1 MRGLVVGRFQPY
13 HSGHHQAVKRILKEV
28 DELVI
33 VIGSTQKSYEKENPF
48 TAGER
53 IEMIAEALKKDKL
66 FEACF
71 LVPIADVG
79 ENAVWTKKVR
89 SCCPHFDVVYSNNP
103 LVKQLFEAEGL
114 KTKPMVSNLKDVD
127 STQVRRLLLAGN
139 KEWQKLVP
147 KPVADYLGALKAVER
162 MKAIAKNEEK
172 F

>member
-13 HSGHHQAVKRILKEV
+13 HSGHHQAIKNILGEV

-33 VIGSTQKSYEKENPF
+33 VIGSTQKSYERENPF

-53 IEMIAEALKKDKL
+53 IEMISEALKKDKL
-66 FEACF
+66 FGACF

-89 SCCPHFDVVYSNNP
+89 SHCPRFDVVYSNNP
-103 LVKQLFEAEGL
+103 LVKQLFEGEGIQS
-114 KTKPMVSNLKDVD
+114 KPMVSKLKDID
-127 STQVRRLLLAGN
+127 STQVRKLMLSNGEWRKLL
-139 KEWQKLVP
+139 P
-147 KPVADYLGALKAVER
+147 KPVVDYLSSIKAVER